1 MAGGVLRRADG
12 EGVSG
17 VIIHLTNGWTALV
30 SARDAARVN
39 TYSWHLKTGGAPDK
53 VYAQASVRAG
63 DGGKRSILLH
73 RFITGARPGEIV
85 DHKSGDTLDCRRS
98 NLRVTTTR
106 GNAANITH
114 SKNQKRGGY
123 KGVSYN
129 KNAGKWE
136 AHTAGPVKPSG
147 RRAKIHLGLF
157 TDPKRAAR
165 AYDAAARKCFGKFAS
180 LNFP

>member
-1 MAGGVLRRADG
+1 MARSSTGG
-12 EGVSG
+12 GVSG
-17 VIIHLTNGWTALV
+17 VVIRLTNGWTALV
-30 SARDAARVN
+30 SARDAPRVN

-53 VYAQASVRAG
+53 VYAQTTVRTG
-63 DGGKRSILLH
+63 DGGKRSVLLH
-73 RFITGARPGEIV
+73 RFIMGARPGEIV

-114 SKNQKRGGY
+114 SKNQKRGGW
-123 KGVSYN
+123 KGVSWN

-136 AHTAGPVKPSG
+136 ASIAGGHLKPSG
-147 RRAKIHLGLF
+147 RRAKVHLGLYD
-157 TDPKRAAR
+157 DPKRAAR
-165 AYDAAARKCFGKFAS
+165 AYDAAARKCFGRFAS